1 MLRSV
6 SYLCLSDGLILSGA
20 AKPLGS
26 SGAFIMGG
34 GGAGVVATCV
44 LACIPACPTV
54 VYFLPS
60 DLWRRL
66 CDWISYLPE

>member
-1 MLRSV
+1 MLISV

-54 VYFLPS
+54 VYF
-60 DLWRRL
+60 
-66 CDWISYLPE
+66 